1 VKTLK
6 TISSVPSITKNGPK
20 KFPKTPPNALSSQKK
35 KTQTITPSIPL
46 RKRRVKKTFSNN
58 FQMYPQKNKRVKK
71 SFK

>member
-1 VKTLK
+1 MVQKSLK
-6 TISSVPSITKNGPK
+6 KLPQMFNQAK
-20 KFPKTPPNALSSQKK
+20 KKK